1 MSDAGPG
8 SADAFWVVERGRG
21 ELRRQQLGALPP
33 GQVRVRA
40 RVGSISRGTE
50 SLVFLGRV
58 PPSQY
63 EVMRCPFQEGAFPFP
78 VKYGYCSVGE
88 IEAGPGAGTRVFCL
102 HPHQTRYDVPT
113 NFAIPVPD
121 SVSDERATLA
131 ANLETAING
140 LWDAGPRVGDRIA
153 VIGAGLVGLL
163 SALLAADIPGTEV
176 EVIEPDP
183 GRAEIARSLGL
194 AVVAA
199 DRATRAVDLVIHA
212 SGNPAGLPVALDLA
226 GFEATILELSWF
238 GDQPVTL
245 PLGEAFHSRRLRLVG
260 SQVGAVAAERRAR
273 RGHRD
278 RLELALSLLADPRYD
293 RLIGGTV
300 GFGDLALRFP
310 DVVAGRLA
318 GPGILVRYHEG

>member
-1 MSDAGPG
+1 MGDAGPG
-8 SADAFWVVERGRG
+8 PADAFWIVERGRG
-21 ELRRQQLGALPP
+21 EIRRQMLGTLGP

-40 RVGSISRGTE
+40 RAGAISRGTE
-50 SLVFLGRV
+50 SLVFRGRV

-63 EVMRCPFQEGAFPFP
+63 EVMRCPFQEGEFPVP
-78 VKYGYCSVGE
+78 VKYGYCSVGV
-88 IEAGPGAGTRVFCL
+88 IEAGPGAGGRVFCL
-102 HPHQTRYDVPT
+102 HPHQTRYDVPAS
-113 NFAIPVPD
+113 FAVPIPD
-121 SVSDERATLA
+121 SVPDARATLA

-140 LWDAGPRVGDRIA
+140 LWDAGPRLGDRIA

-163 SALLAADIPGTEV
+163 SALLASDIPGTEV

-183 GRAEIARSLGL
+183 ARAEVARDLGL

-199 DRATRAVDLVIHA
+199 ERATRAVDLVIHA

-226 GFEATILELSWF
+226 GFEATVLELSWF

-245 PLGEAFHSRRLRLVG
+245 PLGEAFHSRRLRLIG

-278 RLELALSLLADPRYD
+278 RLQLALSLLADPRYD
-293 RLIGGTV
+293 RLIGGSV
-300 GFGDLALRFP
+300 AFADLPQRFP

-318 GPGILVRYHEG
+318 GPGILVRFD